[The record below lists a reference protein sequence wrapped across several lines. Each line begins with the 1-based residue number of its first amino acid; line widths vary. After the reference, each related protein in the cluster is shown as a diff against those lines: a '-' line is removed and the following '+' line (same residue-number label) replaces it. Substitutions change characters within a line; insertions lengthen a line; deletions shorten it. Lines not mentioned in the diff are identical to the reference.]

1 MIKAKRILSLT
12 LCAIVLISSFL
23 CLSSCANTALTV
35 SNEDG
40 SFKVSYDLLRYFAM
54 NYINGYEG
62 VSAEDFA
69 SNEELQKKLSDNV
82 FASVCDLATY
92 KILAEKYGV
101 SLSRQEKKE
110 VKNTLKEYKKSYES
124 KDAFKKDLEA
134 NYITEK
140 VLEEIYMLQ
149 ALFDKL
155 YTHMTNEYTGIFR
168 YDNDVIDA
176 DIEAGNFFSAEYI
189 VIYYTDDN
197 KEERL
202 SELSKMLDEAKGG
215 KSMSVMRDEKYSEY
229 AEQIVYN
236 KEDIFTYTEMNE
248 TYENAVTSI
257 EIGAFSDI
265 IDMEN
270 AAMIVH
276 RLPLSEEYI
285 DKNYNDVIA
294 KYLSREFF
302 KYIEEYSENLVPEF
316 KDKYKDL
323 KLWEME

>member
-1 MIKAKRILSLT
+1 MKTKRLFSLL
-12 LCAIVLISSFL
+12 LCALML
-23 CLSSCANTALTV
+23 LSALTSCSKTALTV
-35 SNEDG
+35 SNDDG
-40 SFKVSYDLLRYFAM
+40 TFKVSYDLLRYFAM
-54 NYINGYEG
+54 NYINGYEN

-69 SNEELQKKLSDNV
+69 TSEDLQKKLSDNV
-82 FASVCDLATY
+82 FASVSDLATY
-92 KILAEKYGV
+92 KILAEKYDI
-101 SLSRQEKKE
+101 SLTREEKKA
-110 VKNTLKEYKKSYES
+110 VKNTLKEYKNSYES
-124 KDAFKKDLEA
+124 KEAFKKDLEA
-134 NYITEK
+134 NFITEK

-155 YTHMTNEYTGIFR
+155 YAHLTNEYTGIFR

-197 KEERL
+197 KEERI
-202 SELSKMLDEAKGG
+202 SELQTMLDDAKGG
-215 KSMSVMRDEKYSEY
+215 KSMSVMRDEKYSMY
-229 AEQIVYN
+229 AEQIVYS

-248 TYENAVTSI
+248 TYENAVVSL
-257 EIGAFSDI
+257 EIGAFSEV

-276 RLPLSEEYI
+276 RLPLSADYI

-302 KYIEEYSENLVPEF
+302 EYIEEYSASLVPEF

-323 KLWEME
+323 KLWEMK